1 MLPLCFVGFDLRK
14 EMLLRLDS
22 STCDWTGNSADAFAR
37 SRQIVAVLLLG
48 RPLLQA
54 HHYCVA
60 GPVPFD
66 CMRLCRDSATCAKP
80 CGGSALR
87 RRSAGAVQIAMPDR
101 DLACLDPCFCF
112 SLI

>member
-1 MLPLCFVGFDLRK
+1 MLPFCFWFDLRK
-14 EMLLRLDS
+14 EMHQRLDS
-22 STCDWTGNSADAFAR
+22 PTYDWTGNYADAFAC

-60 GPVPFD
+60 GPVPFY
-66 CMRLCRDSATCAKP
+66 CMRLCGGSATSAKP

-87 RRSAGAVQIAMPDR
+87 SRSAGAG
-101 DLACLDPCFCF
+101 
-112 SLI
+112 